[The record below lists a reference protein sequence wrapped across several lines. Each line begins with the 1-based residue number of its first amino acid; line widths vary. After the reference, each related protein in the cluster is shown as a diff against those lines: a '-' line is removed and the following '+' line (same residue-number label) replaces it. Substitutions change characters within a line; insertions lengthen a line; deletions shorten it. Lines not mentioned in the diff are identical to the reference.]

1 MTRAITILTENF
13 ADWETALINSTAR
26 LYYGFYTQFATPGG
40 LPVTSS
46 GGMLVTP
53 QLALEEISLDDL
65 DLLMVC
71 GGSSWQSGKA
81 PDLAPLLRAARAKG
95 VVLAGICDGT
105 RVLAQAGVLD
115 NVRHTSN
122 CAANLADTGYAGA
135 ALYQDVPW
143 AVADQRVI
151 TAPGTAP
158 VTFTAEVLRTLGI
171 ADENL
176 AGYLAMHG
184 AEHGQAGRA
193 GGARS
198 AA

>member
-53 QLALEEISLDDL
+53 QLALEEMVLDEL

-71 GGSSWQSGKA
+71 GGSHWQSGKA
-81 PDLAPLLRAARAKG
+81 PDLGPLLRAARDNNT
-95 VVLAGICDGT
+95 VLAGICDGT

-115 NVRHTSN
+115 TVRHTSN
-122 CAANLADTGYAGA
+122 SADNLLQTGYAGA

-143 AVADQRVI
+143 AVADQRIV

-158 VTFTAEVLRTLGI
+158 VSFTREVLRSLGI
-171 ADENL
+171 DDDNL
-176 AGYLAMHG
+176 MAYLTMHG
-184 AEHGQAGRA
+184 AEHGQAER
-193 GGARS
+193 
-198 AA
+198 

>member
-53 QLALEEISLDDL
+53 QLALEEIVLDEL

-71 GGSSWQSGKA
+71 GGSHWQSGKA
-81 PDLAPLLRAARAKG
+81 PDLGPLLRTARDKNI
-95 VVLAGICDGT
+95 VLAGICDGT

-115 NVRHTSN
+115 NVHHTSN
-122 CAANLADTGYAGA
+122 SADNLLQTGYAGA

-143 AVADQRVI
+143 AVADQRVV
-151 TAPGTAP
+151 TAAGTAP
-158 VTFTAEVLRTLGI
+158 VSFTREVLRSLGI
-171 ADENL
+171 DDDNL
-176 AGYLAMHG
+176 AAYLAMHG
-184 AEHGQAGRA
+184 AEHGQAAQAER
-193 GGARS
+193 
-198 AA
+198 

>member
-53 QLALEEISLDDL
+53 QLALEEIVLDEL

-71 GGSSWQSGKA
+71 GGSHWQSGKA
-81 PDLAPLLRAARAKG
+81 PDLGPLLRAARDNNT
-95 VVLAGICDGT
+95 VLAGICDGT

-115 NVRHTSN
+115 TVRHTSN
-122 CAANLADTGYAGA
+122 SADNLVQTGYAGA

-143 AVADQRVI
+143 AVADQRIV

-158 VTFTAEVLRTLGI
+158 VSFTREVLRSLGI
-171 ADENL
+171 DDDNL
-176 AGYLAMHG
+176 MAYLTMHG
-184 AEHGQAGRA
+184 AEHGQAER
-193 GGARS
+193 
-198 AA
+198 

>member
-1 MTRAITILTENF
+1 MTSAITILTDNF
-13 ADWETALINSTAR
+13 ADWETALLNSTAR
-26 LYYGFYTQFATPGG
+26 LYYGFYTRFATPGG
-40 LPVTSS
+40 QPVTSS

-53 QLALEEISLDDL
+53 QLALEDISLDEL

-81 PDLAPLLRAARAKG
+81 PDLTALLRAAQAKNI
-95 VVLAGICDGT
+95 VLAGICDGT

-122 CAANLADTGYAGA
+122 SAANLLETGYAGA

-143 AVADQRVI
+143 AVADQRII

-158 VTFTAEVLRTLGI
+158 VSFTAEVLRALGI
-171 ADENL
+171 ADDNL

-184 AEHGQAGRA
+184 AEHGQANRA
-193 GGARS
+193 HL

>member
-13 ADWETALINSTAR
+13 ADWETALLNSTAR

-71 GGSSWQSGKA
+71 GGSSWHSGKA
-81 PDLAPLLRAARAKG
+81 PDLTPLLRAARAKG

-135 ALYQDVPW
+135 GQYQDVPW
-143 AVADQRVI
+143 AVADQRII

-171 ADENL
+171 HDDNL
-176 AGYLAMHG
+176 AAYLALHG
-184 AEHGQAGRA
+184 AEHGQAHRA
-193 GGARS
+193 HL

>member
-1 MTRAITILTENF
+1 MPRAITILTENF
-13 ADWETALINSTAR
+13 ADWETALLNSTAR
-26 LYYGFYTQFATPGG
+26 LYYGFYTQFAAPGG

-53 QLALEEISLDDL
+53 QLALDDIALDGL

-81 PDLAPLLRAARAKG
+81 PDLAPLLRAARASG

-122 CAANLADTGYAGA
+122 AASNLADTGYAGA

-143 AVADQRVI
+143 AVADGGVI

-158 VTFTAEVLRTLGI
+158 VSFTAEVLRALGI
-171 ADENL
+171 DDDNL

-184 AEHGQAGRA
+184 AEHGKRA
-193 GGARS
+193 
-198 AA
+198 

>member
-13 ADWETALINSTAR
+13 ADWETALFNSTAR
-26 LYYGFYTQFATPGG
+26 LYYGVYTEFATQGG
-40 LPVTSS
+40 QPVTSS

-53 QLALEEISLDDL
+53 QLALEDISLDEL

-81 PDLAPLLRAARAKG
+81 PDVSALLRAARARNI
-95 VVLAGICDGT
+95 VLAGICDGT

-122 CAANLADTGYAGA
+122 GADNLATTGYAGA

-143 AVADQRVI
+143 AVADQGVI

-158 VTFTAEVLRTLGI
+158 VSFTREVLRSLGI
-171 ADENL
+171 ADDNL
-176 AGYLAMHG
+176 HAYLAMHG
-184 AEHGQAGRA
+184 AEHGQPA
-193 GGARS
+193 
-198 AA
+198 

>member
-1 MTRAITILTENF
+1 MTSAITILTDNF
-13 ADWETALINSTAR
+13 ADWETALLNSTAR
-26 LYYGFYTQFATPGG
+26 LYYGFYTRFATPGG
-40 LPVTSS
+40 QPVTSS

-53 QLALEEISLDDL
+53 QLALEDISLDEL

-81 PDLAPLLRAARAKG
+81 PDLTALLRAAQAKNI
-95 VVLAGICDGT
+95 VLAGICDGT

-122 CAANLADTGYAGA
+122 SAANLLETGYAGA

-143 AVADQRVI
+143 AVADQRII

-158 VTFTAEVLRTLGI
+158 VSFTAEVLRALGI
-171 ADENL
+171 ADDNL
-176 AGYLAMHG
+176 ADYLAMHG
-184 AEHGQAGRA
+184 AEHGQANRA
-193 GGARS
+193 HL

>member
-13 ADWETALINSTAR
+13 ADWETALINATAR
-26 LYYGFYTQFATPGG
+26 LYYGFYTQFAAPGG
-40 LPVTSS
+40 QPVTSS

-53 QLALEEISLDDL
+53 QLALEDIVLDGL

-81 PDLAPLLRAARAKG
+81 PDLGPLLRAARDKG

-115 NVRHTSN
+115 TVRHTSN
-122 CAANLADTGYAGA
+122 SAHNLADTGYAGA

-143 AVADQRVI
+143 AVADERII

-158 VTFTAEVLRTLGI
+158 VTFTKEVLRALGI
-171 ADENL
+171 ADDNL
-176 AGYLAMHG
+176 TAYLAMHG
-184 AEHGQAGRA
+184 AEHGQAA
-193 GGARS
+193 AAR
-198 AA
+198 

>member
-1 MTRAITILTENF
+1 MTSAITILTDNF
-13 ADWETALINSTAR
+13 ADWETALLNSTAR
-26 LYYGFYTQFATPGG
+26 LYYGFYTRFATPGG
-40 LPVTSS
+40 QPVTSS

-53 QLALEEISLDDL
+53 QLALEDISLDEL

-81 PDLAPLLRAARAKG
+81 PDLTALLRAAQAKNI
-95 VVLAGICDGT
+95 VLAGICDGT

-122 CAANLADTGYAGA
+122 SAANLLETGYAGA

-143 AVADQRVI
+143 AVADQHII
-151 TAPGTAP
+151 TASGTAP
-158 VTFTAEVLRTLGI
+158 VSFTAEVLRALGI
-171 ADENL
+171 ADDNL

-184 AEHGQAGRA
+184 AEHGQANRA
-193 GGARS
+193 HL

>member
-53 QLALEEISLDDL
+53 QLALEEIVLDEL

-71 GGSSWQSGKA
+71 GGSHWQSGKA
-81 PDLAPLLRAARAKG
+81 PDLGPLLRAARDNNT
-95 VVLAGICDGT
+95 VLAGICDGT

-115 NVRHTSN
+115 TVRHTSN
-122 CAANLADTGYAGA
+122 SADNLLQTGYAGA

-143 AVADQRVI
+143 AVADQRIV

-158 VTFTAEVLRTLGI
+158 VSFTREVLRSLGI
-171 ADENL
+171 DDDNL
-176 AGYLAMHG
+176 MAYLTMHG
-184 AEHGQAGRA
+184 AEHGQAER
-193 GGARS
+193 
-198 AA
+198 

>member
-1 MTRAITILTENF
+1 
-13 ADWETALINSTAR
+13 
-26 LYYGFYTQFATPGG
+26 GFYTQFATPGG

-53 QLALEEISLDDL
+53 QLALEELNLDDL

-71 GGSSWQSGKA
+71 GGSHWQSGKA
-81 PDLAPLLRAARAKG
+81 PDLGPLLRAARDKG

-105 RVLAQAGVLD
+105 RVLAQSGVLD
-115 NVRHTSN
+115 TVRHTSN
-122 CAANLADTGYAGA
+122 GAANLMDTGYAGA

-151 TAPGTAP
+151 SAPGTAP
-158 VTFTAEVLRTLGI
+158 VSFTREVLRTLGI
-171 ADENL
+171 DDDNL
-176 AGYLAMHG
+176 TAYLAMHG
-184 AEHGQAGRA
+184 AEHGQADRA
-193 GGARS
+193 HL

>member
-26 LYYGFYTQFATPGG
+26 LYYGLYTQFATPGG

-53 QLALEEISLDDL
+53 QLALEDIVLEDL

-71 GGSSWQSGKA
+71 GGSHWQSGKA
-81 PDLAPLLRAARAKG
+81 PDLGPLLRAARDRG

-105 RVLAQAGVLD
+105 RVLAQSGVLD
-115 NVRHTSN
+115 TVRHTSN
-122 CAANLADTGYAGA
+122 GAANLMDTGYAGA

-158 VTFTAEVLRTLGI
+158 VSFTREVLRALGI
-171 ADENL
+171 DDDNL
-176 AGYLAMHG
+176 TAYLAMHG
-184 AEHGQAGRA
+184 AEHGQADRA
-193 GGARS
+193 HL

>member
-53 QLALEEISLDDL
+53 QLALEAISLEEL

-71 GGSSWQSGKA
+71 GGSHWQSGKA
-81 PDLAPLLRAARAKG
+81 PDLGPLLRAARDKG

-115 NVRHTSN
+115 TVRHTSN
-122 CAANLADTGYAGA
+122 SAGNLLETGYAGA

-158 VTFTAEVLRTLGI
+158 VSFTREVLRSLGI
-171 ADENL
+171 HDDNL
-176 AGYLAMHG
+176 TAYLAMHG
-184 AEHGQAGRA
+184 AEHGQVAA
-193 GGARS
+193 AR
-198 AA
+198 

>member
-13 ADWETALINSTAR
+13 ADWETALFNSTAR
-26 LYYGFYTQFATPGG
+26 LYYGVYTQFATQGG
-40 LPVTSS
+40 QPVTSS

-53 QLALEEISLDDL
+53 QLALEEIALDEL

-81 PDLAPLLRAARAKG
+81 PDVSALLRAARARNI
-95 VVLAGICDGT
+95 VLAGICDGT

-122 CAANLADTGYAGA
+122 SADNLADVGYAGA

-143 AVADQRVI
+143 AVADQRII

-158 VTFTAEVLRTLGI
+158 VSFTREVLRSLGI
-171 ADENL
+171 YDDTLTA
-176 AGYLAMHG
+176 YLALHG
-184 AEHGQAGRA
+184 AEHGQPS
-193 GGARS
+193 GA
-198 AA
+198 

>member
-1 MTRAITILTENF
+1 MTSAITILTDNF
-13 ADWETALINSTAR
+13 ADWETALLNSTAR
-26 LYYGFYTQFATPGG
+26 LYYGFYTRFATPGG
-40 LPVTSS
+40 QPVTSS

-53 QLALEEISLDDL
+53 QLALEDISLDEL

-81 PDLAPLLRAARAKG
+81 PDLTALLRAAQAKNI
-95 VVLAGICDGT
+95 VLAGICDGT

-122 CAANLADTGYAGA
+122 SAANLLETGYAGA

-143 AVADQRVI
+143 AVADQRII
-151 TAPGTAP
+151 TASGTAP
-158 VTFTAEVLRTLGI
+158 VSFTAEVLRALGI
-171 ADENL
+171 ADDNL

-184 AEHGQAGRA
+184 AEHGQANRA
-193 GGARS
+193 HL

>member
-1 MTRAITILTENF
+1 MTSAITILTDNF
-13 ADWETALINSTAR
+13 ADWETALLNSTAR
-26 LYYGFYTQFATPGG
+26 LYYGFYTRFATPGG
-40 LPVTSS
+40 QPVTSS

-53 QLALEEISLDDL
+53 QLALEDILLDEL

-81 PDLAPLLRAARAKG
+81 PDLTALLRAAQAKNI
-95 VVLAGICDGT
+95 VLAGSCDGT

-122 CAANLADTGYAGA
+122 SAANLLETGYAGA

-143 AVADQRVI
+143 AVADQRII

-158 VTFTAEVLRTLGI
+158 VSFTREVLRSLGI
-171 ADENL
+171 DDDNL
-176 AGYLAMHG
+176 TAYLAMHG
-184 AEHGQAGRA
+184 AEHGQANRA
-193 GGARS
+193 HL

>member
-53 QLALEEISLDDL
+53 QLALEEINLEEL

-71 GGSSWQSGKA
+71 GGSHWQSGKA
-81 PDLAPLLRAARAKG
+81 PDLGPLLRAARDKN

-115 NVRHTSN
+115 TVRHTSN
-122 CAANLADTGYAGA
+122 SADNLAGTGYAGA

-143 AVADQRVI
+143 AVADQRII

-158 VTFTAEVLRTLGI
+158 VTFTREVLRALDI
-171 ADENL
+171 ADDNL
-176 AGYLAMHG
+176 AAYLAMHG
-184 AEHGQAGRA
+184 AEHGKTAP
-193 GGARS
+193 
-198 AA
+198 

>member
-13 ADWETALINSTAR
+13 ADWETALLNSTAR
-26 LYYGFYTQFATPGG
+26 LYYGFYTHFATPGG
-40 LPVTSS
+40 RPVTSS

-53 QLALEEISLDDL
+53 QLALEAISLDEL

-71 GGSSWQSGKA
+71 GGSSWQTPQA
-81 PDLAPLLRAARAKG
+81 PDVAPLLRAARASD

-122 CAANLADTGYAGA
+122 SAANLAGTGYAGA

-143 AVADQRVI
+143 AVADQRII

-158 VTFTAEVLRTLGI
+158 VSFAREVLRSLGI
-171 ADENL
+171 ADDNL
-176 AGYLAMHG
+176 ASYLAMHG
-184 AEHGQAGRA
+184 AEHGQAGQAGQPHRA
-193 GGARS
+193 A
-198 AA
+198 

>member
-1 MTRAITILTENF
+1 MTSAITILTDNF
-13 ADWETALINSTAR
+13 ADWETALLNSTAR
-26 LYYGFYTQFATPGG
+26 LYYGFYTRFATPGG
-40 LPVTSS
+40 QPVTSS

-53 QLALEEISLDDL
+53 QLALEDISLDEL

-81 PDLAPLLRAARAKG
+81 PDLTALLRAAQAKNI
-95 VVLAGICDGT
+95 VLAGICDGT

-122 CAANLADTGYAGA
+122 SAANLLETGYAGA

-158 VTFTAEVLRTLGI
+158 VTFTREVLRTLGI
-171 ADENL
+171 HDDNL
-176 AGYLAMHG
+176 TAYLAMHG
-184 AEHGQAGRA
+184 AEHGQAA
-193 GGARS
+193 AAR
-198 AA
+198 

>member
-1 MTRAITILTENF
+1 MPRAITLLTENF
-13 ADWETALINSTAR
+13 ADWETALFNSTAR
-26 LYYGFYTQFATPGG
+26 LYYGMYTQFATPGG

-53 QLALEEISLDDL
+53 QLALEDISLDEL

-71 GGSSWQSGKA
+71 GGSIWQSGKA
-81 PDLAPLLRAARAKG
+81 PDPGALLRAAREQG

-115 NVRHTSN
+115 KVRHTSN
-122 CAANLADTGYAGA
+122 GAANLRETGYAGA

-143 AVADQRVI
+143 AVADDGII

-158 VTFTAEVLRTLGI
+158 VSFTREVLRSLGI
-171 ADENL
+171 HDDNL
-176 AGYLAMHG
+176 AAYLALHG
-184 AEHGQAGRA
+184 AEHGQAHRA
-193 GGARS
+193 HL

>member
-1 MTRAITILTENF
+1 MTSAITILTDNF
-13 ADWETALINSTAR
+13 ADWETALLNSTAR
-26 LYYGFYTQFATPGG
+26 LYYGFYTRFATPGG
-40 LPVTSS
+40 QPVTSS

-53 QLALEEISLDDL
+53 QLALEDILLDEL

-81 PDLAPLLRAARAKG
+81 PDLTALLRAAQAKNI
-95 VVLAGICDGT
+95 VLAGICDGT

-122 CAANLADTGYAGA
+122 SAANLLETGYAGA

-143 AVADQRVI
+143 AVADQRII

-158 VTFTAEVLRTLGI
+158 VSFTAEVLRALGI
-171 ADENL
+171 VDDNL

-184 AEHGQAGRA
+184 AEHGQANRA
-193 GGARS
+193 HL

>member
-53 QLALEEISLDDL
+53 QLALEEIVLDEL

-71 GGSSWQSGKA
+71 GGSHWQSGKA
-81 PDLAPLLRAARAKG
+81 PDLGPLLRAARDNNT
-95 VVLAGICDGT
+95 VLAGICDGT

-115 NVRHTSN
+115 TVRHTSN
-122 CAANLADTGYAGA
+122 SADNVLQTGYAGA

-143 AVADQRVI
+143 AVADQRIV

-158 VTFTAEVLRTLGI
+158 VSFTREVLRSLGI
-171 ADENL
+171 DDDNL
-176 AGYLAMHG
+176 TAYLTMHG
-184 AEHGQAGRA
+184 AEHGQAA
-193 GGARS
+193 AAR
-198 AA
+198 

>member
-13 ADWETALINSTAR
+13 ADWETALLNSTAR

-53 QLALEEISLDDL
+53 QLALEDISVDEL

-71 GGSSWQSGKA
+71 GGSIWQSGKA
-81 PDLAPLLRAARAKG
+81 PDPTALLRAARDKG

-122 CAANLADTGYAGA
+122 SADNLSSLGRSYAGA

-143 AVADQRVI
+143 AVADGRVV

-158 VTFTAEVLRTLGI
+158 VSFTAEVLRSLGI
-171 ADENL
+171 DDDNL
-176 AGYLAMHG
+176 ASYLAMHG
-184 AEHGQAGRA
+184 AEHGQASRA
-193 GGARS
+193 PLVA
-198 AA
+198 

>member
-53 QLALEEISLDDL
+53 QLALEEIVLDEI

-71 GGSSWQSGKA
+71 GGSHWQSGKA
-81 PDLAPLLRAARAKG
+81 PDLGPLLRAARDKNI
-95 VVLAGICDGT
+95 VLAGICDGT

-115 NVRHTSN
+115 TMRHTSN
-122 CAANLADTGYAGA
+122 SADNLLQTGYAGA
-135 ALYQDVPW
+135 TLYQDVPW
-143 AVADQRVI
+143 AVADQRVV

-158 VTFTAEVLRTLGI
+158 VSFTREVLRSLGI
-171 ADENL
+171 DDDNL
-176 AGYLAMHG
+176 TAYLTMHG
-184 AEHGQAGRA
+184 TEHGQAGQAER
-193 GGARS
+193 
-198 AA
+198 

>member
-46 GGMLVTP
+46 GGMQVTP
-53 QLALEEISLDDL
+53 QLALEAISLDEL

-71 GGSSWQSGKA
+71 GGSHWKSGKA
-81 PDLAPLLRAARAKG
+81 PDLGPLLRAARDKG

-122 CAANLADTGYAGA
+122 SADNLTDVGYAGA

-143 AVADQRVI
+143 AVADQRII

-158 VTFTAEVLRTLGI
+158 VTFTQEVLRALGI
-171 ADENL
+171 DDENL
-176 AGYLAMHG
+176 ATYLALHG
-184 AEHGQAGRA
+184 AEHGKATAAQAA
-193 GGARS
+193 P
-198 AA
+198 

>member
-26 LYYGFYTQFATPGG
+26 LYYGFYTQFASPGG

-53 QLALEEISLDDL
+53 QLALEEIVLDEL

-71 GGSSWQSGKA
+71 GGSHWQSGKA
-81 PDLAPLLRAARAKG
+81 PDLGPLLRAARDKNI
-95 VVLAGICDGT
+95 VLAGICDGT

-122 CAANLADTGYAGA
+122 SADNLVQTGYAGA

-143 AVADQRVI
+143 AVADQRIV

-158 VTFTAEVLRTLGI
+158 VSFTREVLRSLGI
-171 ADENL
+171 DDDNL
-176 AGYLAMHG
+176 TAYLTMHG
-184 AEHGQAGRA
+184 AEHGQAA
-193 GGARS
+193 AAR
-198 AA
+198 